1 MVPPVTVRK
10 AFSAEEI
17 WGTIRSCDGNKAPG
31 RDWLHIVSIRKGW
44 KLMKEDVLKF
54 FAEFHRNGRQRGS
67 TPHLLPK
74 EMEEL
79 EALQAVLQNA
89 ILSCSSP
96 IQIQSA
102 GPPIKKICKNQSV
115 PVLDLGKPLASRAL
129 AIARVSGT
137 VAFPKVHGSDDG
149 VGGGKGLVEN

>member
-17 WGTIRSCDGNKAPG
+17 WGTIRPCDGNKAPG

-102 GPPIKKICKNQSV
+102 GPPIKKKCKNQSV
-115 PVLDLGKPLASRAL
+115 PGNFVLHH
-129 AIARVSGT
+129 GT
-137 VAFPKVHGSDDG
+137 
-149 VGGGKGLVEN
+149 